1 MPGNAY
7 FSNNFRILT
16 FWRGKFVSKM
26 EIISLLTFGAVP
38 RSLQFSAPAS
48 HIYAFPF
55 SFVHCLLS
63 LQIFNIFLC
72 IQIFQHSPPAQR
84 LQVGNFRGLGTGRM
98 GHNSQLKN
106 ISKFQLKISQFQ
118 KCGWGYEGM
127 WVWGLWGTLKSSNS
141 YWCWTAELHRLLAWV
156 QEDKKVPNIK
166 ISNNLR
172 LFC

>member
-1 MPGNAY
+1 
-7 FSNNFRILT
+7 
-16 FWRGKFVSKM
+16 M

-118 KCGWGYEGM
+118 KCGRGTR
-127 WVWGLWGTLKSSNS
+127 VWGMGGTLKLSTSFILMLECRTVQASCLSSRGQKSSKHKNK
-141 YWCWTAELHRLLAWV
+141 
-156 QEDKKVPNIK
+156 Q
-166 ISNNLR
+166 
-172 LFC
+172 